1 MIFLQNNNESFR
13 IKTTSIADIDYQVNY
28 VDIDPILQSSSRVNT
43 RKITTIGTTII
54 CPAPAR
60 DI

>member
-28 VDIDPILQSSSRVNT
+28 VDIDPFVSAVPGSAQG
-43 RKITTIGTTII
+43 K
-54 CPAPAR
+54 
-60 DI
+60 

>member
-28 VDIDPILQSSSRVNT
+28 VDIDPLL
-43 RKITTIGTTII
+43 K
-54 CPAPAR
+54 APGSTQGK
-60 DI
+60 

>member
-13 IKTTSIADIDYQVNY
+13 IKTTSIDIDYQVNY
-28 VDIDPILQSSSRVNT
+28 VDIDPFVQQFQGQHKENNNNRYYYNLS
-43 RKITTIGTTII
+43 
-54 CPAPAR
+54 CCYR